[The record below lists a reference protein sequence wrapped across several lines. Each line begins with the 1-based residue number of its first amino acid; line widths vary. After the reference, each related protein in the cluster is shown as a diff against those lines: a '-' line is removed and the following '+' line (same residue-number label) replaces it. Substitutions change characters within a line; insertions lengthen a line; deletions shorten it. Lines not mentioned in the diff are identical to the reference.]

1 MCRKRIRAQLLRLK
15 TDFCDTIETKAV
27 VVISLDS
34 RANSRQKSE
43 KHELRFV
50 RSHLCSKLSR
60 AQRRGREMLIFDRT
74 VDKWSGKLGFCRGKG
89 SGHPWVPLLLFAIW
103 WEITFCSTLAKQNS
117 DGGRPPKPNRGCK
130 FRASIEHKLTRGLSQ
145 KTVCVYAIR
154 SALSGLSSQF
164 CYNVTKCW
172 SGCRKTNI
180 SLVGKL

>member
-1 MCRKRIRAQLLRLK
+1 MIWK
-15 TDFCDTIETKAV
+15 T
-27 VVISLDS
+27 
-34 RANSRQKSE
+34 RN
-43 KHELRFV
+43 
-50 RSHLCSKLSR
+50 
-60 AQRRGREMLIFDRT
+60 
-74 VDKWSGKLGFCRGKG
+74 CRGKG

-180 SLVGKL
+180 SLVGRLKPLHGSTNWTFSELLWVCILCTLKSGAKFTICSRCGAVDVVPGSPARFSLYYIVNSL